1 MGHYGK
7 YKENL
12 VTLMVAVLKH
22 GVVSL
27 EVPSPRLVT

>member
-1 MGHYGK
+1 MGHYSK

-27 EVPSPRLVT
+27 EESKRAN